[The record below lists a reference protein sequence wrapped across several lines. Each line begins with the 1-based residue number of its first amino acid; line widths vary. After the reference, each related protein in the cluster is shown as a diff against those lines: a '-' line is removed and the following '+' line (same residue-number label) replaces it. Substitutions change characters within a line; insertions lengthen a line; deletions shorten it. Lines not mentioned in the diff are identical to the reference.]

1 MRCNKILLL
10 TIICSMISCVLI
22 CFDHFFLRKEEQD
35 DDKDM
40 KDEADDDDDDDDDGE
55 NGEADDDAEPEGSD
69 RGKQNDKVDMQNLLH
84 KWQSSFESKLRQP
97 SRNLVVK
104 DLVLSFDDT
113 TVYGSRS
120 AVLKALMVSVT

>member
-1 MRCNKILLL
+1 MQQNFVTNYYLFHDLV
-10 TIICSMISCVLI
+10 CVDM
-22 CFDHFFLRKEEQD
+22 FWSFFLRKEEQD

-40 KDEADDDDDDDDDGE
+40 KDEADDDDGE

>member
-1 MRCNKILLL
+1 
-10 TIICSMISCVLI
+10 MIVCVLI
-22 CFDHFFLRKEEQD
+22 CFDHLFLRKEEQD
-35 DDKDM
+35 DDTDM
-40 KDEADDDDDDDDDGE
+40 KYEADDDDE
-55 NGEADDDAEPEGSD
+55 NGEADDDGEPEGSD

-104 DLVLSFDDT
+104 DLVVSFDDA